1 MCMYT
6 CVCIHIYVCVCVHC
20 HPFFDSCTMLYL
32 LYFISV
38 LELWDIWKRSA
49 MMLSWT
55 FEQEKS
61 VANLELISLRLYAI
75 ILQAQLQKLPQLA
88 FCGAGRGLTRRR
100 SRGGL
105 SEPLRR
111 WEYFGTLGQRATESI
126 EILENSAVVR
136 RGLWLTKIQRPFCA
150 TVTNACRWPS
160 LYTHLLWLLNRRQRL
175 LGCS

>member
-1 MCMYT
+1 MYI
-6 CVCIHIYVCVCVHC
+6 CVCALSSFVLIHVLCYIFYILFLCW
-20 HPFFDSCTMLYL
+20 SCETL
-32 LYFISV
+32 
-38 LELWDIWKRSA
+38 WKRSV

-61 VANLELISLRLYAI
+61 VANLELISLWLYAI
-75 ILQAQLQKLPQLA
+75 IFQAQLQKLPQLA

-111 WEYFGTLGQRATESI
+111 WEYFGTLGQCATESI

-150 TVTNACRWPS
+150 TVTNACR
-160 LYTHLLWLLNRRQRL
+160 
-175 LGCS
+175 